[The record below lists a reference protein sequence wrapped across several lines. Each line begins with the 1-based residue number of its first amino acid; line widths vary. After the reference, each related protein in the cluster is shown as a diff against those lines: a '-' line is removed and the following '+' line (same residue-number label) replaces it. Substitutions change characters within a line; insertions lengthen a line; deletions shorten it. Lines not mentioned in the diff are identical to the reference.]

1 MKTFFLRAS
10 FRWNFLSLAPI
21 FILMAAPSTLRAQT
35 SNNLH
40 TRASAS
46 AAKFTLENDWI
57 AVTGLA
63 DRGHW
68 GGLRVEDRATRRTL
82 QLPQAFSFQLQDGPL
97 LSSTAM
103 EITQPFSV
111 KNFTPNAIASRYA
124 ERLNGK
130 EVCAQ
135 FSGPKSDLRVE
146 WCGIL
151 RDGSNYFRQQ
161 IIIQTGAQAL
171 PITQVRLLQLQ
182 DQGAR
187 ETGQVKGS
195 PVADETMF
203 FGFEDPLATNQANN
217 GEVVAYLPRVLPIQ
231 PEQKIVYSA
240 VVGVAQKGQMRR
252 AFLRYIERE
261 RAHPYRT
268 FLQYNTW
275 YDLGYE
281 NRYDEAGVL
290 NRIQAMG
297 GELVR
302 KRGVALSS
310 FLLDDGWDN
319 TGSLW
324 KMNSGF
330 SNGLQ
335 RVSEAAASY
344 HAAIGV
350 WLSPWGGYAHEK
362 EQRIAFGQAHGYEI
376 VKAGFALSGPKY
388 YAAFEKTCLDLIHNY
403 GVNQFKFD
411 GTGNVDHVYPGS
423 NFDSDFDAAIHL
435 IGRLRLADPNIYINL
450 TTGTWPSPFWLMDA
464 DSIWRGG
471 EDHSFA
477 GVGSSRQRWIT
488 YRDAQTYR
496 NIVQRGPL
504 FPLNSLM
511 LHGMIYA
518 QYAKGL
524 NTDPDNDFHDEVE
537 SFFGSGTQVQEMYIT
552 PSLLS
557 RQDWDTLAQGANWSR
572 AHADTLKDT
581 HWIGGDPGQ
590 LQVYGW
596 ASYRPG
602 HAKHPANAI
611 VVLRNPSDKP
621 QDFSLDMQQALELP
635 VDAPGTYTARDP
647 WHEKASPITLR
658 AGHPVELH
666 LQPWEVQTF
675 DATSVSAN

>member
-1 MKTFFLRAS
+1 MKALCTRVSFPRNVFIAAS
-10 FRWNFLSLAPI
+10 TC
-21 FILMAAPSTLRAQT
+21 ILLAAPFAFGAQNDV
-35 SNNLH
+35 SSS

-46 AAKFTLENDWI
+46 AAKFTLENGWV
-57 AVTGLA
+57 AVAGLA

-68 GGLRVEDRATRRTL
+68 GGIRVEDQATHKTL
-82 QLPQAFSFQLQDGPL
+82 QLPEAFSFKLQDGSR
-97 LSSTAM
+97 LSSSDM
-103 EITQPFSV
+103 EMTQR
-111 KNFTPNAIASRYA
+111 FTIKSFAPNTIASRYA

-130 EVCAQ
+130 EACTR
-135 FSGPKSDLRVE
+135 FSDRKTALRVE

-161 IIIQTGAQAL
+161 ITIQTGAEAL
-171 PITQVRLLQLQ
+171 PITEVRLLQLE
-182 DQGAR
+182 DAGVH
-187 ETGQVKGS
+187 EVGQVKGS
-195 PVADETMF
+195 PVADDTTF
-203 FGFEDPLATNQANN
+203 FGFEHPLATNEVRS
-217 GEVVAYLPRVLPIQ
+217 GEVVAYLTRELPIQ
-231 PEQKIVYSA
+231 PEQRIVYSS
-240 VVGVAQKGQMRR
+240 VIGVAQKGQLRR

-275 YDLGYE
+275 YDLGYT

-290 NRIQAMG
+290 SRMQALG
-297 GELVR
+297 TELVR
-302 KRGVALSS
+302 KRGVQLNS

-330 SNGLQ
+330 PNGFK
-335 RVSEAAASY
+335 RVREAAVSY

-350 WLSPWGGYAHEK
+350 WLSPWGGYSHEK
-362 EQRIAFGQAHGYEI
+362 EQRIAFGQQHGYEI

-388 YAAFEKTCLDLIHNY
+388 YAAFEKTCLDLIQNY

-411 GTGNVDHVYPGS
+411 GTGNVNHVFPGS
-423 NFDSDFDAAIHL
+423 QFDSDFDAAIHL
-435 IGRLRLADPNIYINL
+435 IDRLRLAEPSIYINL
-450 TTGTWPSPFWLMDA
+450 TTGTLPSPFWLMDA

-488 YRDAQTYR
+488 YRDSQTYR

-524 NTDPDNDFHDEVE
+524 NTDPDEDFHDEVE

-557 RQDWDTLAQGANWSR
+557 RVDWDTLAEGANWAR
-572 AHADTLKDT
+572 AHAETLKDT
-581 HWIGGDPGQ
+581 HWIGGDPAL

-596 ASYRPG
+596 ASDRPAD
-602 HAKHPANAI
+602 AKRSANAI
-611 VVLRNPSDKP
+611 IVLRNPSDKP
-621 QDFSLDMQQALELP
+621 QNYSLDIRQACELP
-635 VDAPGTYTARDP
+635 ARSPNIYRARDP
-647 WHEKASPITLR
+647 WHGEASHITLR
-658 AGHPVELH
+658 AGHSVK
-666 LQPWEVQTF
+666 LQLKPWEVRTF
-675 DATSVSAN
+675 DAESVH